1 MGDIPELLRKFSE
14 LVCPAHR
21 YALLE
26 KEVGERERVAG
37 DRALWLKFLNDSC
50 LRLTQ
55 AMMKETALLSQ
66 ETQT

>member
-37 DRALWLKFLNDSC
+37 DHALWLKFLNDSC